1 MDIRARVQQAN
12 DDTYAAW
19 NAHDADAVAAV
30 FARDAEI
37 FDVASGT
44 ITRGRDAIRVTA
56 VERFIG
62 FPNFSLEKQTL
73 LIDGPANA
81 DRWIMRGTQTGEFM
95 GLAPTGNAVEVHGAT
110 FSEFNDE
117 GLVVRDTHYVD
128 VGTLMR
134 QLGLA

>member
-37 FDVASGT
+37 IDVASGT

-73 LIDGPANA
+73 LSSSRRPCVGEGGLEPPASCSQSRRA
-81 DRWIMRGTQTGEFM
+81 TKLRYTPCPPHHTRRSGRA
-95 GLAPTGNAVEVHGAT
+95 LA
-110 FSEFNDE
+110 
-117 GLVVRDTHYVD
+117 DTH
-128 VGTLMR
+128 GE
-134 QLGLA
+134 